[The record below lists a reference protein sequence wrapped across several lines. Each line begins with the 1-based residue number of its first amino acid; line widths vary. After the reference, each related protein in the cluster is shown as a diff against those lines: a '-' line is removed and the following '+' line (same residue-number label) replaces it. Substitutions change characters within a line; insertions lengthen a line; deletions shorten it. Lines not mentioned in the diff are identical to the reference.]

1 MSHDSAET
9 EQERAA
15 HLQFAFDYAVHIRI
29 VRSGLG
35 TAQLSL
41 RIPDLKE
48 SCFNDVR
55 LTQQPRVRMEAIA
68 TTTRFPR

>member
-15 HLQFAFDYAVHIRI
+15 HLQFALDYAVHMHN

-35 TAQLSL
+35 TARL
-41 RIPDLKE
+41 RLRTPDLEE
-48 SCFNDVR
+48 SCSNDVR
-55 LTQQPRVRMEAIA
+55 FTQQPRVRMEAIA